1 MKTYWLITYE
11 TSNGI
16 MTGIA
21 SVDGPIFTPETVSK
35 MSNGQQAAVVFAMQ
49 LTREQYGEWVKHL
62 DLHENE
68 K

>member
-11 TSNGI
+11 TPNQI

-35 MSNGQQAAVVFAMQ
+35 MVNGQQAAVVFAMQ
-49 LTREQYGEWVKHL
+49 LTR
-62 DLHENE
+62 
-68 K
+68 

>member
-11 TSNGI
+11 TSNQI
-16 MTGIA
+16 MTGSA
-21 SVDGPIFTPETVSK
+21 SVDGPIFTSETVSK
-35 MSNGQQAAVVFAMQ
+35 MASGQQAAVVFAMQ